1 MACQIQCQET
11 SFDTCK
17 TDYTATCK
25 TQCSQPQGALFCDGS
40 YVDVGSNLT
49 DCVDALNA
57 IVTNKIT
64 LSVTASGSTTCSGD
78 TCTSTGTTTTKAT
91 CSASSAPAPGG
102 PLAAFGAVFA
112 MALAAARR
120 RSKR

>member
-1 MACQIQCQET
+1 MKKTLPCRFALVALLTALLQAASAQLT
-11 SFDTCK
+11 SSTP
-17 TDYTATCK
+17 TTVA
-25 TQCSQPQGALFCDGS
+25 GR
-40 YVDVGSNLT
+40 
-49 DCVDALNA
+49 VDALNA